1 MGEITEIIKEV
12 SDVGF
17 PIVFCIVFFKLQ
29 GKLNDTLKDLAVTLS
44 AMNVRLDN
52 MENVLIK
59 LGLKHEDSV

>member
-17 PIVFCIVFFKLQ
+17 PIVCCIVLFKLQ